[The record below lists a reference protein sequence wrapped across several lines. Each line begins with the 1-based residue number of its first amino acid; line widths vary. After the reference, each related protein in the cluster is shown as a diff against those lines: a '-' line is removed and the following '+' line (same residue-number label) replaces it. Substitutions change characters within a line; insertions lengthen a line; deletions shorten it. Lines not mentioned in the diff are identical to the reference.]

1 MPPEQQDKRITPA
14 RGDLAASH
22 LKGQVDAAR
31 FVDGEKASVIVG
43 RVSLRREPSAEA
55 PQDTEILFGESVT
68 VYERKSGW
76 AWIQAEADHYV
87 GYVREEALVAPF
99 ATDAVV
105 TALMTPLLAAPDAKS
120 GLRDMLPLN
129 ARVKAGEASGN
140 SRKVDGGFI
149 HAHALAPIITRDFVS
164 IAERFL
170 GVPYVW
176 GGKSFAG
183 LDCSGLVQ
191 ASLNAC
197 GIASPRDSDMME
209 KALGQSVSLDK
220 LQRGDL
226 IFWPGHVGVMQDG
239 ARLLHANAHFM
250 EVTSE
255 KLADAV
261 ARNAKPVSA
270 AKRL

>member
-1 MPPEQQDKRITPA
+1 MAPDKRTNA
-14 RGDLAASH
+14 FRADLAASH
-22 LKGQVDAAR
+22 LKGQVEAVR
-31 FVDGEKASVIVG
+31 FVDGQKASAIVG
-43 RVSLRREPSAEA
+43 RASLRREPSGDAA
-55 PQDTEILFGESVT
+55 QDTEILLGETVT

-76 AWIQAEADHYV
+76 AWLQADADQYV
-87 GYVREEALVAPF
+87 GYVREEALGA
-99 ATDAVV
+99 ALTTDAVV
-105 TALMTPLLAAPDAKS
+105 SALMTPLLAAPDAKS
-120 GLRDMLPLN
+120 TLRDMLPMN
-129 ARVKAGEASGN
+129 AKVKAGETSGN
-140 SRKVDGGFI
+140 YRAVPGGFI
-149 HAHALAPIITRDFVS
+149 HAHALAPVTAKDFVT

-170 GVPYVW
+170 GAPYVW
-176 GGKSFAG
+176 GGKTFAG

-191 ASLNAC
+191 TSLNAC

-209 KALGQSVSLDK
+209 KALGKAVSLDQ

-255 KLADAV
+255 TLADV
-261 ARNAKPVSA
+261 ISRNAKPVSS

>member
-1 MPPEQQDKRITPA
+1 MALDKRTNAFRP
-14 RGDLAASH
+14 DLAASH
-22 LKGQVDAAR
+22 LKGQVEAVR
-31 FVDGEKASVIVG
+31 FADGAKAGVIVG
-43 RVSLRREPSAEA
+43 RASLRREPSVDA
-55 PQDTEILFGESVT
+55 PQDTEILFGETVT

-76 AWIQAEADHYV
+76 VWLQADADHYV
-87 GYVREEALVAPF
+87 GYVREEALGFTFV
-99 ATDAVV
+99 TDAVV
-105 TALMTPLLAAPDAKS
+105 SALMTPLLSAPDAKS
-120 GLRDMLPLN
+120 TLRDMLPMN
-129 ARVKAGEASGN
+129 AKVKAGEVSGN
-140 SRKVDGGFI
+140 YRKIDGGFI
-149 HAHALAPIITRDFVS
+149 HVHALAPVTTRDFVT

-170 GVPYVW
+170 GVPYAW
-176 GGKSFAG
+176 GGKTFAG

-209 KALGQSVSLDK
+209 KSLGQAVSLDQ

-250 EVTSE
+250 EGTSE
-255 KLADAV
+255 RLADV
-261 ARNAKPVSA
+261 ILRNAKPVSS

>member
-1 MPPEQQDKRITPA
+1 MALDKRLHA
-14 RGDLAASH
+14 FRVDLAASH
-22 LKGQVDAAR
+22 LKGQVEAAH
-31 FVDGEKASVIVG
+31 FTDGEKASVIIG
-43 RVSLRREPSAEA
+43 RASLRREPSADA
-55 PQDTEILFGESVT
+55 PQDTEILFGETVT

-76 AWIQAEADHYV
+76 AWLQAEADHYV
-87 GYVREEALVAPF
+87 GYVREEALGASF
-99 ATDAVV
+99 AANAAVS
-105 TALMTPLLAAPDAKS
+105 ALMTPLLAAPDAKS
-120 GLRDMLPLN
+120 ILRDMRPLN
-129 ARVKAGEASGN
+129 AKVKGGEAFGN
-140 SRKVDGGFI
+140 YRAVNGGFI
-149 HAHALAPIITRDFVS
+149 HAHALAPITTRDFVS

-170 GVPYVW
+170 GAPYVW

-191 ASLNAC
+191 TSLNAC

-255 KLADAV
+255 RLADVV